1 MKKYKI
7 KMEKI
12 KKILHPNILKYA
24 IVIGR
29 LTF

>member
-12 KKILHPNILKYA
+12 KKIFGPNILKYA
-24 IVIGR
+24 IVIGK
-29 LTF
+29 LKL